1 MANLMSR
8 NNDLMN
14 MRDDF
19 FDNFFSNFMGN
30 DNFQVDIKEK
40 DNNYE
45 VTADLPG
52 FDKSDLNVTYDDDI
66 LTIEASRNDVSEDK
80 DEEGNFL
87 RRERSS
93 SSFRRQ
99 FMLKGIDE
107 DKIDASFKNG
117 VLNLELPKAPGK
129 DEDKKKIDIK

>member
-107 DKIDASFKNG
+107 DKIDASFKDG

-129 DEDKKKIDIK
+129 DEDKKKIDI

>member
-8 NNDLMN
+8 NNDLMD

-30 DNFQVDIKEK
+30 GNFQVDIKEK
-40 DNNYE
+40 DNSYE

-52 FDKSDLNVTYDDDI
+52 FDKSDLNVTYDDDV
-66 LTIEASRNDVSEDK
+66 LTIEANRNDVTEDK

-87 RRERSS
+87 RRERNSH
-93 SSFRRQ
+93 SFRRQ

-107 DKIDASFKNG
+107 ENIDASFKDG
-117 VLNLELPKAPGK
+117 VLNLSLPKAPGE

>member
-1 MANLMSR
+1 
-8 NNDLMN
+8 
-14 MRDDF
+14 
-19 FDNFFSNFMGN
+19 MGN

-40 DNNYE
+40 DNSYE

-66 LTIEASRNDVSEDK
+66 LTIEASRNDISEDK

-107 DKIDASFKNG
+107 DKIDASFKDG
-117 VLNLELPKAPGK
+117 VLNLALPKAPGK

>member
-8 NNDLMN
+8 NNDLMD

-19 FDNFFSNFMGN
+19 FDNFFNRFMGN

-40 DNNYE
+40 DNDYE
-45 VTADLPG
+45 LTADLPG
-52 FDKSDLNVTYDDDI
+52 FDKSDLNVTYDDGV
-66 LTIEASRNDVSEDK
+66 LTIEANRNDTKEDK

-93 SSFRRQ
+93 RSYRRQ
-99 FMLKGIDE
+99 FMLKGVDDE
-107 DKIDASFKNG
+107 NIDASFKDG
-117 VLNLELPKAPGK
+117 VLNLKLPKTT
-129 DEDKKKIDIK
+129 DEADEKKKIDIK

>member
-1 MANLMSR
+1 
-8 NNDLMN
+8 

-19 FDNFFSNFMGN
+19 FDNFFNGFMGN

-52 FDKSDLNVTYDDDI
+52 FDKSDLNVTYDDGV
-66 LTIEASRNDVSEDK
+66 LTIEANRNGITEDK

-93 SSFRRQ
+93 RSYRRQ
-99 FMLKGIDE
+99 FMLKGVDDE
-107 DKIDASFKNG
+107 NIDASFKDG
-117 VLNLELPKAPGK
+117 VLDLNLPKTS
-129 DEDKKKIDIK
+129 DEVEEKKKIDIK